1 MRRLRGRGL
10 GKKERDAIEAVA
22 RHFSAT
28 WEKGEGSSGAF
39 LAIGR
44 KRIAVEV
51 ATIKQRIA
59 ERPDK
64 FRLRFDKVVF
74 EVVGRLQADLSDAVP
89 DGKVVIV
96 TITAPIRLAS
106 KTTAMLEDR
115 IRACL
120 ARKSARAEI
129 KDTIHG
135 NHIQIRVVKS
145 GAAQSPKVIGLV
157 HNPHPNPEM
166 LLDMMQSV
174 IQTIGAAASDWA
186 PVRSAKGRWLVVVDE
201 GGFPH
206 LETYRRIYEQLSIP
220 TDFEKILM
228 VFAGGRVAALA
239 D

>member
-1 MRRLRGRGL
+1 L
-10 GKKERDAIEAVA
+10 GKKEQDAIEAVA

-28 WEKGEGSSGAF
+28 WEKGEGLSGGF
-39 LAIGR
+39 LKIGR

-59 ERPDK
+59 EPAVK

-106 KTTAMLEDR
+106 KTTAILEDR
-115 IRACL
+115 IRSCL
-120 ARKSARAEI
+120 ARKSAQAEI
-129 KDTIHG
+129 TDTIHG
-135 NHIQIRVVKS
+135 NQIQIRVVKS

-157 HNPHPNPEM
+157 HNPHPDPKL

-174 IQTIGAAASDWA
+174 IETIGAAARERA
-186 PVRSAKGRWLVVVDE
+186 PARSAKERWLVVVDE

-206 LETYRRIYEQLSIP
+206 LETYRRIVEQLSLP
-220 TDFEKILM
+220 TGFQKILM